1 MEAGERQL
9 MTELLQ
15 TLLLGLLLG
24 GVYALAASGLTLIF
38 GVMRVINIA
47 HGAFLIVGAFI
58 TYWLWDAFG
67 IDPLVAVVITTPIVF
82 ALGWITYKVVVS
94 PIRTAPMA
102 STVLLTFGLALVLEG
117 AMGEIWGNNSTA
129 IRPSYADESF
139 TIGGIFLPKAQ
150 AYGGLIAVVVLVL
163 LWTILTKTWLGRA
176 IRAAATNPASAEL
189 VGIKVGSVAAVVFAL
204 GIAAAGAG
212 GAITG
217 VLYPFTPGSHYQWIA
232 RLLAIVVLGGLGS
245 LNGAVLGALMFGVA
259 ETLTSAYWSPSW
271 ATAVPYAI
279 VFAVLLI
286 RPQGLLGTRLR
297 EDSVATV

>member
-1 MEAGERQL
+1 
-9 MTELLQ
+9 MTQLLQ
-15 TLLLGLLLG
+15 TLLLGVLLG

-47 HGAFLIVGAFI
+47 HGAVVVLAAFI
-58 TYWLWDAFG
+58 TYWLWSTTG
-67 IDPLVAVVITTPIVF
+67 IDPLLAVVITTPIVF
-82 ALGWITYKVVVS
+82 VLGWIIYKVVVS
-94 PIRTAPMA
+94 PIRKAPIA
-102 STVLLTFGLALVLEG
+102 STVLLTFGLALILEA
-117 AMGEIWGNNSTA
+117 AMGVIWGNNSTA

-139 TIGGIFLPKAQ
+139 ILGGLFLPKAQ
-150 AYGGLIAVVVLVL
+150 VFGGLIALVVLVL
-163 LWTILTKTWLGRA
+163 LWLLLTRTWLGRA
-176 IRAAATNPASAEL
+176 IRAASTNPASAEL
-189 VGIKVGSVAAVVFAL
+189 VGIRIASVAALVFAI

-217 VLYPFTPGSHYQWIA
+217 VLYPFVPGSHYQWIA

-245 LNGAVLGALMFGVA
+245 LGGAVLGAVLFGLA
-259 ETLTSAYWSPSW
+259 ETLTAVYWSPSW

-297 EDSVATV
+297 EDAVAA